1 VAIFYRC
8 DSHNDIPNHYGGLGE
23 EWMSRKEGLLVLCIG
38 MVLCLCLTPSAIAST
53 EEENNTPVKDAAQLK
68 MEKWEA
74 ELGEEGMQEVQ
85 EYLELQASLPHV
97 VKASPYSY
105 IAFAATDEESQIAYM
120 TGIDESDLTEEE
132 KEKLKAELQDIWD
145 RYPDGFKIE
154 DNEPLEVIAGIME
167 QRFIESEESKRDD
180 LDKSVS
186 NEHSSS
192 QFQSNITL
200 LSILVTSLLIVTI

>member
-1 VAIFYRC
+1 M
-8 DSHNDIPNHYGGLGE
+8 E
-23 EWMSRKEGLLVLCIG
+23 EF
-38 MVLCLCLTPSAIAST
+38 
-53 EEENNTPVKDAAQLK
+53 
-68 MEKWEA
+68 EA

-85 EYLELQASLPHV
+85 EYLELQASLPDV

-120 TGIDESDLTEEE
+120 TGIDESNLSDEE

-145 RYPDGFKIE
+145 RYPDDFEVE

-180 LDKSVS
+180 FDKSVS
-186 NEHSSS
+186 DVDSSS
-192 QFQSNITL
+192 QFQSNTTL
-200 LSILVTSLLIVTI
+200 LIMLVTILLIVAMWFRRH